1 MQRIGLI
8 VLCVA
13 VVFASV
19 ANAAPAEARQLIS
32 MGIVSQG
39 GETLTYGYGELDLSP
54 TLALGVG
61 YRSDEVFAISLWHGM
76 FQGMYGKYTGTTS
89 GDSRLVQLGAWRSIS
104 LIPAI
109 DLTGWIGGENE
120 LAGSG
125 LWVRAGAELQ
135 LDVADS
141 VALVGG
147 AEMTLLKKVDETLTW
162 FGVGYYF

>member
-89 GDSRLVQLGAWRSIS
+89 GDSRLVQLGGLAFHIPYSGDRS
-104 LIPAI
+104 
-109 DLTGWIGGENE
+109 DGVDRGENE